1 MSSVPQTP
9 EELQEQLFVIFP
21 EYRAHFSGPFHDGP
35 LSFHSVLLGFTPFLS
50 RKAAASSPAQLK
62 AFGELVNEAVGVGGE
77 LENACGTCLLEH
89 FHQIGLSQTMRPFL
103 SKAARLRTRV

>member
-35 LSFHSVLLGFTPFLS
+35 LSFHSVLLGFTAFLS
-50 RKAAASSPAQLK
+50 RKAAASSPTQLK
-62 AFGELVNEAVGVGGE
+62 ALGQLVNQAVAGGGE
-77 LENACGTCLLEH
+77 LENACDTCLLEH
-89 FHQIGLSQTMRPFL
+89 LHQIGLSKTMRPFL
-103 SKAARLRTRV
+103 SQPARLRTRA